1 MLLGFAQ
8 ASAYV
13 SINTRMRNAAASRML
28 ASKCPRPGMRRQ
40 TKLKSGADVGND
52 FSEHPLFVEVTAL
65 GDEIRKLKAENPRF
79 KGSPVFV
86 QKVLTYG
93 TSISITPIA

>member
-1 MLLGFAQ
+1 MLLGFARQ

-13 SINTRMRNAAASRML
+13 SINARMDSAAASRML
-28 ASKCPRPGMRRQ
+28 ASKAPRPGMRRP

-65 GDEIRKLKAENPRF
+65 GDEIRKLKTEDPSF
-79 KGSPVFV
+79 KGSPGFV
-86 QKVLTYG
+86 QKVFIVPASYT
-93 TSISITPIA
+93 